1 MAEHL
6 LKKILQKSTDTT
18 VDLSKIADIIN
29 EGYVK
34 NVELDLKEKG
44 VQRKKS
50 FAPSKLVWN
59 EGTCPRYWYLAFEG
73 NEVENKSDGPGIANM
88 LAGIDGHERIAK
100 ALKNQNI
107 VKWLEEWINYEDPP
121 IGGRGDGMFV
131 IDGQDILIEI
141 KTTNERNFEYRK
153 QTNTASNSNR
163 IQLLIYMKILNHQ
176 LGAIIY
182 ENKNTNE
189 ILVIPVVPTQ
199 EDVDEIN
206 SIFDWM
212 RRVKKAFDDKQ
223 LPERISKQGTKMCKA
238 CPLEK
243 VCDSREKGVIK
254 IEKRKDF
261 E

>member
-1 MAEHL
+1 MARNL
-6 LKKILQKSTDTT
+6 IQKVIKKKDNDMI
-18 VDLSKIADIIN
+18 DLSKIATIIN

-34 NVELDLKEKG
+34 NASTGLEFVK
-44 VQRKKS
+44 KKS
-50 FAPSKLVWN
+50 FSPSKLVWN

-73 NEVENKSDGPGIANM
+73 NPWENKNDGPGIANM
-88 LAGIDGHERIAK
+88 KSGIDSHERIVE
-100 ALKNQNI
+100 ALKDQNI
-107 VKWLEEWINYEDPP
+107 IRWVEKDIPYSDPP
-121 IGGRGDGMFV
+121 IFGRGDGMFC
-131 IDGQDILIEI
+131 IDEQDILVEI

-182 ENKNTNE
+182 ENKNTHE
-189 ILVIPVVPTQ
+189 LLVIPVVPTQ

-206 SIFDWM
+206 SLFDWM
-212 RRVKKAFDDKQ
+212 RRVKKAFDEKQ
-223 LPERISKQGTKMCKA
+223 LPERVSRQGTKMCGK
-238 CPLEK
+238 CPLEA
-243 VCDSREKGVIK
+243 VCDSREKGTIK